1 MKRKTADK
9 SRHLFLANLSNDS
22 FLSWIVFSSEGEKN
36 RYRQRGRKRGLV
48 SPKNKGRLKKIASFR
63 LTWVEIHHQES
74 QISLSTFYHMHTLC
88 MTKNKVKGTFVS
100 FLSIHDS
107 WLIHWTETW
116 REPDKRKKG
125 LRDKSLL
132 WWCWKTFIPA
142 KEKLRVTNR
151 QKESRRMNNSEADT
165 IIQRPSVEWI

>member
-9 SRHLFLANLSNDS
+9 SRHLFFASLSNDS
-22 FLSWIVFSSEGEKN
+22 FLSWIVFSSEGERN

-48 SPKNKGRLKKIASFR
+48 SSKNKGRLKKIASFR

-116 REPDKRKKG
+116 QKKEGIERQVPTLMMLKDIHPCKRKT
-125 LRDKSLL
+125 KSDEQT
-132 WWCWKTFIPA
+132 KR
-142 KEKLRVTNR
+142 KSTN
-151 QKESRRMNNSEADT
+151 E
-165 IIQRPSVEWI
+165 